1 MRIVTCFLTLA
12 VFLLG
17 GRLVTASETQAAWPR
32 ITLAE
37 AKQVQLAGPLAETF
51 ERGVARLAG
60 EPYTLDWLL
69 ADVSFKVGRIFTNYS
84 GDVSG
89 RFLELA
95 VLSSPPGRLAE
106 PQPISWARLR
116 RQITDDVRRIKN
128 LLSQH
133 QKEGLPAA
141 DLQVIK
147 RGKALEYFSRHY
159 GKVYVE
165 QGRDFTIREA
175 LAGINFLLD
184 DDTST
189 AGGPEVPPLE
199 RGAIHA
205 PVLSPLL

>member
-1 MRIVTCFLTLA
+1 MRILTGYLTLA

-60 EPYTLDWLL
+60 DPYTLDWLL

-95 VLSSPPGRLAE
+95 VLSSPPGRLS
-106 PQPISWARLR
+106 PPTL
-116 RQITDDVRRIKN
+116 V
-128 LLSQH
+128 
-133 QKEGLPAA
+133 P
-141 DLQVIK
+141 
-147 RGKALEYFSRHY
+147 
-159 GKVYVE
+159 
-165 QGRDFTIREA
+165 A
-175 LAGINFLLD
+175 LAEIANYQKADGHFGAEMGLSRRLTNNL
-184 DDTST
+184 
-189 AGGPEVPPLE
+189 PP
-199 RGAIHA
+199 RDRR
-205 PVLSPLL
+205 